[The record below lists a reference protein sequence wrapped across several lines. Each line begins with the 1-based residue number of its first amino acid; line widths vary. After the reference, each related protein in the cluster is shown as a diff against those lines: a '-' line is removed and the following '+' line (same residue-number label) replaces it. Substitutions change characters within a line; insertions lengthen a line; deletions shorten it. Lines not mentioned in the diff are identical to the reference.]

1 MLETNADT
9 DFKAMVVTGSLPWWS
24 LMAPRTE
31 IDVFDVFSL
40 RRSLRRGSDS
50 QAIAQQVAPDDID
63 LNNRWRRVEQA
74 GSRKA
79 TFQKMRQHYAD
90 VRILLPA
97 LLRYSRAL

>member
-1 MLETNADT
+1 MTKGELIQAD
-9 DFKAMVVTGSLPWWS
+9 
-24 LMAPRTE
+24 
-31 IDVFDVFSL
+31 IDVFDVYSL
-40 RRSLRRGSDS
+40 HRSLRWGSNS
-50 QAIAQQVAPDDID
+50 QAIAQQVDPDDID